1 MCLTVE
7 TFFASPP
14 VHAGFSCWTG
24 QVASLLAIALS
35 CEAVGTLNH
44 LNCGTVGT
52 VMRGGA
58 IGATLEAF
66 ALPLGSTCIL
76 ANALLAAAFGR
87 APPAPPECPI
97 PAEPP
102 PRANEAAGKAK
113 SAKRTKATF
122 TEVFDMGKLH

>member
-1 MCLTVE
+1 M
-7 TFFASPP
+7 
-14 VHAGFSCWTG
+14 
-24 QVASLLAIALS
+24 
-35 CEAVGTLNH
+35 LNH

-66 ALPLGSTCIL
+66 ALPLGSTDMLSNALIL
-76 ANALLAAAFGR
+76 AAFDR
-87 APPAPPECPI
+87 APPTPPECPI

-102 PRANEAAGKAK
+102 PRPNEAAGKAK
-113 SAKRTKATF
+113 STKRTATF